1 MYQKER
7 PRDQMPDRFSVV
19 LCHRAT
25 PTFRSI
31 RTCVTFGLIACA
43 NSYNCAAGKILW
55 NQTAARQEHS
65 GWWKATVGDAVY
77 WVGEADAEDFD
88 VLFSPIGD
96 FNSAEQL
103 ADNVVKTPD
112 EAKAIAER
120 HHAANP

>member
-1 MYQKER
+1 MALQWKLDEE
-7 PRDQMPDRFSVV
+7 
-19 LCHRAT
+19 
-25 PTFRSI
+25 
-31 RTCVTFGLIACA
+31 
-43 NSYNCAAGKILW
+43 N
-55 NQTAARQEHS
+55 S

-112 EAKAIAER
+112 EAMAIAER
-120 HHAANP
+120 HHATNP